1 MRLRRTGQTHTMM
14 EEERIRGPWE
24 EVRKAPLLRVGVGFV
39 LGISVARCVPVDAAV
54 VLPLWMVTT
63 LVTCV
68 ALLPQRIRWVHGWA
82 FWRHRVT
89 LLVCWSLITGVAR
102 QSLERSSS
110 DPRHLVHDVQ
120 RDGIWLLEIVHLNGS
135 SDRVLRADAS
145 VLARKIGEDWTVRT
159 GAVMLTL
166 MRREGDTGLRSG
178 DVVVVDGM
186 VEDIVRA
193 ADPGGFDRI
202 GWAASKGIH
211 QELFVVPENWRVVAH
226 NERWTDL
233 FTVARERVGEWLL
246 ASRLDE
252 TERALVKALVLGQR
266 DELDKTVDQAFVRS
280 GTVHVLAVSG
290 MHVGLIYVLLGRLF
304 SLLGQGRAAL
314 LVRSALLLACL
325 WSYAGITGGSPSVLR
340 ATAMFSLFVLAESLG
355 RRQSSL
361 NSLVAAAI
369 LLLAWDPGML
379 MQASFQLSFL
389 AVLGILLLMRPIRAL
404 WQPKSW
410 LPDQIWSLVAVS
422 IAAQVFTT
430 PVSLL
435 LFKAFP
441 LWFLPANVVV
451 VTAMSFAI
459 YVAIG
464 FVLFHWVPYL
474 SSLLVL
480 VLSWLLHIA
489 TLAATYIASLPAAY
503 PAIRMDVA
511 TALLLYAL
519 TFSMAVWLVW
529 RWRSARAVSVV
540 LIAAILVSW
549 ALTARRSQARVQLVI
564 YDDRDHLLLGLVHGR
579 NLLTFA
585 PAGGLDVLRSKVERH
600 ARYAGLRSIRMLPLD
615 SLSRSQTTCTG
626 AWCWAVGG
634 IAGPPG
640 TTRLLS
646 GRVDGSSSVGL
657 PADVLV
663 FHDVTRLDTVALR
676 PLANVAGQVVLAGEM
691 RWRQRSDLRQWAAAH
706 GMEFHEVRVHG
717 AFTR

>member
-1 MRLRRTGQTHTMM
+1 M

-39 LGISVARCVPVDAAV
+39 LGISLARFVPVDGTV
-54 VLPLWMVTT
+54 VLLLWMVTT

-68 ALLPQRIRWVHGWA
+68 ALLPLRMRWLHGWA
-82 FWRHRVT
+82 FWRHRVA
-89 LLVCWSLITGVAR
+89 LLVCWSLVTGMAR
-102 QSLERSSS
+102 QSLDRSSS
-110 DPRHLVHDVQ
+110 DPWHLVHDVQ
-120 RDGIWLLEIVHLNGS
+120 RDGIWLLEIAHLNGS
-135 SDRVLRADAS
+135 SERVLRADGV
-145 VLARKIGEDWTVRT
+145 VLARKIGEEWAVRT
-159 GAVMLTL
+159 GTVMLTL
-166 MRREGDTGLRSG
+166 MRRDGDTGLRAG
-178 DVVVVDGM
+178 DVVAVDGM

-211 QELFVVPENWRVVAH
+211 HELFIIPENWRVVAH

-233 FTVARERVGEWLL
+233 FTAARERVGGWLV

-266 DELDKTVDQAFVRS
+266 DELDQTINQAFVRS

-304 SLLGQGRAAL
+304 ALLGQGRYSL
-314 LVRSALLLACL
+314 ILRSALLLVCL
-325 WSYAGITGGSPSVLR
+325 WAYAGITGGSPSVLR

-389 AVLGILLLMRPIRAL
+389 AVLGILLFMRPIQSL

-410 LPDQIWSLVAVS
+410 LPMQVWSLVSVS

-464 FVLFHWVPYL
+464 FVVFHWVPYL
-474 SSLLVL
+474 SVLLVHL
-480 VLSWLLHIA
+480 LSWLLHIA
-489 TLAATYIASLPAAY
+489 TVAATYIASLPAAY
-503 PAIRMDVA
+503 PALRIDAA
-511 TALLLYAL
+511 TAFLLYAL
-519 TFSMAVWLVW
+519 ILSTAVWLVW

-540 LIAAILVSW
+540 LVAVIFLTW
-549 ALTARRSQARVQLVI
+549 AFTARQAQARVQLVI

-579 NLLTFA
+579 NLLTFG
-585 PAGGLDVLRSKVERH
+585 PSGGEVALRTKVERH
-600 ARYAGLRSIRMLPLD
+600 VRHAGLRSIRTLPLD
-615 SLSRSQTTCTG
+615 SLSCSHTTCSG
-626 AWCWAVGG
+626 AWCWAEGA
-634 IAGPPG
+634 IAGPAG
-640 TTRLLS
+640 TTRLFS
-646 GRVDGSSSVGL
+646 GRVDGSASLRGA
-657 PADVLV
+657 ADVLV
-663 FHDVTRLDTVALR
+663 FHDVERLDTAALR
-676 PLANVAGQVVLAGEM
+676 PLSKVAGQVVLAGEL
-691 RWRQRSDLRQWAAAH
+691 RWRHRSDLRRWAATH
-706 GMEFHEVRVHG
+706 GMELHEVRVHG
-717 AFTR
+717 AFMR